1 MKTTTKILLTITII
15 LGTLIT
21 AATLTI
27 DSIDT
32 TETGMMVNF
41 KDGTG
46 YYIEKANKEAEPT
59 FGVTNVL
66 YESSEDFYLEPNEI
80 GIEFSDGIS
89 WAIANLETNE
99 YTFQCSELGD
109 WAHEFD
115 NAKDFEN
122 CIKTYISIKNTGSY

>member
-15 LGTLIT
+15 LGALIT
-21 AATLTI
+21 AAALTI

-32 TETGMMVNF
+32 TETGIMVNF

-46 YYIEKANKEAEPT
+46 YYIEKANKEAEP

-89 WAIANLETNE
+89 WAIANMEANK
-99 YTFQCSELGD
+99 YVFQAIELGD
-109 WAHEFD
+109 WDYNEFD
-115 NAKDFEN
+115 SLEDFEN